1 MSYERVTLGVV
12 GPGNDLKQSDQALS
26 VPDYK
31 NSYSDLVIDNLHCIA
46 QCCWRIFF
54 AEPELPE
61 SAISG
66 PSHRSSNSQVR
77 LPCFLGSGHWI
88 GGTQFSRLIGSNAAD
103 AADT

>member
-1 MSYERVTLGVV
+1 MSYERVTLGGV

-54 AEPELPE
+54 AEPELPG
-61 SAISG
+61 SAITG
-66 PSHRSSNSQVR
+66 PSPALQTGR
-77 LPCFLGSGHWI
+77 LKGCSA
-88 GGTQFSRLIGSNAAD
+88 LIPDEHASL
-103 AADT
+103 